1 MAQRRVHVHVSGTVQ
16 GVYYR
21 LTMQKVAASH
31 DVVGWVRN
39 LADGRVEATV
49 EGDAEAV
56 GRVLEWCARG
66 PDAASVGSV
75 EAEEGE
81 PTGEFHSFDILD

>member
-1 MAQRRVHVHVSGTVQ
+1 VSGTVQ

-66 PDAASVGSV
+66 PDAASVRFV

-81 PTGEFHSFDILD
+81 PTGEFRSFDILD

>member
-1 MAQRRVHVHVSGTVQ
+1 MAQRRARVHVSGTVQ

-39 LADGRVEATV
+39 LEDGRVEATV
-49 EGDAEAV
+49 EGEAGAV
-56 GRVLEWCARG
+56 ARVLEWCARG
-66 PDAASVGSV
+66 PDDARVESV

-81 PTGEFHSFDILD
+81 PTGEFSSFDILD

>member
-1 MAQRRVHVHVSGTVQ
+1 MAQRRVHVRVSGTVQ

-39 LADGRVEATV
+39 LDDGRVEATV
-49 EGDAEAV
+49 EGDAGAV
-56 GRVLEWCARG
+56 ARVLEWCARG
-66 PDAASVGSV
+66 PDAAQVESVDAEDGS
-75 EAEEGE
+75 
-81 PTGEFHSFDILD
+81 PTGEFSSFDILD